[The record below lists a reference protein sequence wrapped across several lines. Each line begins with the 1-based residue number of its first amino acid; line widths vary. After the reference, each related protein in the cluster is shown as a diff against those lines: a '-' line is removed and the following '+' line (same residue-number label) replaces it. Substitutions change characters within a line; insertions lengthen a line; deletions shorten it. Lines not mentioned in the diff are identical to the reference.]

1 MSGDAMSDEALR
13 QRVLDAEGALT
24 DVIQALLK
32 DVRAQDLR
40 GKTLLHIERLR
51 TARFL
56 ITSVL
61 I

>member
-1 MSGDAMSDEALR
+1 MSDEALR

-32 DVRAQDLR
+32 DVRVQDLR

-56 ITSVL
+56 ITSTL